1 LTVLELNLRD
11 GIKLAVPATLDSI
24 TTYVLLEQE
33 RWFEKETEF
42 VARWLR
48 PGMTAIDIG
57 ANLGVYALQMAR
69 LVGPAG
75 RVFAYEP
82 GSVARALLERSR
94 ELNAATTLQIFP
106 FALSDRT
113 GEGNLVFGSSS
124 ELNALGATGA
134 GEKVPITSLDSEDGA
149 RGWPPPDFV
158 KIDAAG
164 EEERIVEGGRTFF
177 ARHTPVVMFEVKA
190 LDKVNERVRALLST
204 LGYREFRQL
213 GGEPVLVP
221 LEAGERLDGYELNL
235 FAAKKDRARALSQDG
250 LLVDAIPAWTPGRAD
265 RKSAETFWRRQKFA
279 PPVGATG
286 QNRPPSEL
294 QYDNAL
300 AAYAVWR
307 DPEQPLPTR
316 CAALRFA
323 LRGLRSVCTEAPTA
337 GRLST
342 LARVAWEWGARGES
356 AAVLQRLL
364 AVIDAGHIR
373 LGEPFWPAS
382 ARFDHIAPGAG
393 AADWFAAAAAEQF
406 EKSSIFST
414 AFAAPSAILP
424 WLCKQPFCL
433 TEMERRRVLFA
444 ARMGQRP
451 EVPAR
456 LREPAD
462 DHLNAHLWRSGRVP
476 GTILASQ

>member
-1 LTVLELNLRD
+1 
-11 GIKLAVPATLDSI
+11 
-24 TTYVLLEQE
+24 
-33 RWFEKETEF
+33 
-42 VARWLR
+42 
-48 PGMTAIDIG
+48 
-57 ANLGVYALQMAR
+57 
-69 LVGPAG
+69 
-75 RVFAYEP
+75 
-82 GSVARALLERSR
+82 
-94 ELNAATTLQIFP
+94 
-106 FALSDRT
+106 
-113 GEGNLVFGSSS
+113 
-124 ELNALGATGA
+124 
-134 GEKVPITSLDSEDGA
+134 
-149 RGWPPPDFV
+149 
-158 KIDAAG
+158 
-164 EEERIVEGGRTFF
+164 
-177 ARHTPVVMFEVKA
+177 
-190 LDKVNERVRALLST
+190 
-204 LGYREFRQL
+204 LGYRAFRQL

-221 LEAGERLDGYELNL
+221 VEAGERLDNYELNL

-250 LLVDAIPAWTPGRAD
+250 LLIDAIPAWTPSRAD
-265 RKSAETFWRRQKFA
+265 RKNAGTFWRRQKFA
-279 PPVGATG
+279 PPVGGTG
-286 QNRPPSEL
+286 QNRPPSTME
-294 QYDNAL
+294 YDNAL

-307 DPEQPLPTR
+307 DPEQPLATR

-356 AAVLQRLL
+356 AAVLHRLL

-382 ARFDHIAPGAG
+382 ARFDDIAPGAR